1 MTENLHWPP
10 NLWLPTMGPVP
21 AQHWV
26 WCVMR
31 FNHHPN
37 HETSQPDIPPKEER
51 PQQLLPT
58 NAKDISDSWACLQSK
73 APQGHT
79 VPAEAPSA
87 HLPVTQAAHTH
98 HTARH
103 CPGASRTG
111 ITPELTSWPIPSS
124 DWAEGHS
131 CQQCVQR
138 GKQLWLAGTDLK
150 LCLFHKA
157 FVWTSCSL
165 KREEVWRVFLYS
177 SRTTGEQLWLLLIF
191 CCVPTCCVAR
201 GAAASCSNALC
212 CFLLYQF
219 QSTPAVSGFI
229 LFFFSLKEKQPP
241 TCSLTLSYRTL
252 FFLFSG
258 LVLPRGDQSFSLP
271 RHALRH
277 LLCFVGW
284 GWSCFCEQCSRGPC
298 LYSHLILSFWLI
310 WWLSH
315 TDASCF
321 FSHI

>member
-1 MTENLHWPP
+1 M
-10 NLWLPTMGPVP
+10 
-21 AQHWV
+21 
-26 WCVMR
+26 
-31 FNHHPN
+31 
-37 HETSQPDIPPKEER
+37 
-51 PQQLLPT
+51 
-58 NAKDISDSWACLQSK
+58 
-73 APQGHT
+73 
-79 VPAEAPSA
+79 
-87 HLPVTQAAHTH
+87 TQAAHTH

-111 ITPELTSWPIPSS
+111 ITPELASWPTPSS

-229 LFFFSLKEKQPP
+229 LFFFLFKRKTTPNLQFNSVISNPFLLVLW
-241 TCSLTLSYRTL
+241 TCATPWRSIVLSAQTCLTTFAVFCGL
-252 FFLFSG
+252 G
-258 LVLPRGDQSFSLP
+258 LVM
-271 RHALRH
+271 
-277 LLCFVGW
+277 LL
-284 GWSCFCEQCSRGPC
+284 
-298 LYSHLILSFWLI
+298 
-310 WWLSH
+310 
-315 TDASCF
+315 
-321 FSHI
+321 

>member
-1 MTENLHWPP
+1 MR
-10 NLWLPTMGPVP
+10 LP
-21 AQHWV
+21 
-26 WCVMR
+26 
-31 FNHHPN
+31 
-37 HETSQPDIPPKEER
+37 S
-51 PQQLLPT
+51 
-58 NAKDISDSWACLQSK
+58 
-73 APQGHT
+73 
-79 VPAEAPSA
+79 
-87 HLPVTQAAHTH
+87 
-98 HTARH
+98 
-103 CPGASRTG
+103 
-111 ITPELTSWPIPSS
+111 LTSPQKRSALSSCSPQMQMIFQTVELAFNPKLHEATQFLLKPPQHTCLWPKPHTPITQPGTVLVPPEQASPQSS
-124 DWAEGHS
+124 HHGPYRALIGQRDTAASNVYKGENS
-131 CQQCVQR
+131 C
-138 GKQLWLAGTDLK
+138 GWLALIWSS
-150 LCLFHKA
+150 A
-157 FVWTSCSL
+157 FSTKPLYGPLAAW
-165 KREEVWRVFLYS
+165 REVWRVFLYS

-277 LLCFVGW
+277 LLRFVGW

-298 LYSHLILSFWLI
+298 LYSHLILSFWFI